1 MKSAV
6 NIHLEK
12 QVGDDVA
19 QVKIERNKWQKSN
32 QELTEMKARITT
44 IIPLHLGLHHQG
56 WDLINVTAVSGKNY
70 GKGDGPCATHR
81 IAICRK
87 PLPSLSY
94 PHPHTV
100 LQS

>member
-6 NIHLEK
+6 NMHLKK

-32 QELTEMKARITT
+32 QELTEMKARITK

-56 WDLINVTAVSGKNY
+56 
-70 GKGDGPCATHR
+70 
-81 IAICRK
+81 
-87 PLPSLSY
+87 
-94 PHPHTV
+94 
-100 LQS
+100 